1 MSARLRLGLF
11 LVGGVVVAAGLL
23 WGMAGL
29 SGFGAADT
37 RYGRYLNDHG
47 VHQRHAPNV
56 VNAVVLDYRGFDT
69 LGEEFILFA
78 SVMGVTL
85 LLRLQREEAEGSP
98 HDQAEGRMTM
108 DTSDAVR
115 VASLALIAPSM
126 ILGLYT
132 VVHGHLSPGG
142 GFQGGV
148 VLAAGPVL
156 LYLAG
161 RYLMLRTVHPMHALD
176 LAEGTGAGGFV
187 VVGLVGLIVGTA
199 FLANVFGLGQTGSV
213 FAAGSLPVLNVSVGV
228 EVAAGVTLVIYE
240 FLEQTLM
247 IRPS

>member
-1 MSARLRLGLF
+1 MSPRTRVALF
-11 LVGGVVVAAGLL
+11 MVAGAVVAVGLL
-23 WGMAGL
+23 WGAGGL
-29 SGFGAADT
+29 HDFGGSHG
-37 RYGRYLNDHG
+37 RYGGYLNANA
-47 VHQRHAPNV
+47 VHQRHAQNV

-78 SVMGVTL
+78 SVIGVTL
-85 LLRLQREEAEGSP
+85 LLRVQREEAEGSP
-98 HDQAEGRMTM
+98 RDRAEGRVAV

-115 VASLALIAPSM
+115 VAALALIAPS
-126 ILGLYT
+126 IVLGTYT

-142 GFQGGV
+142 GFQGGIV
-148 VLAAGPVL
+148 VSAAPVM

-176 LAEGTGAGGFV
+176 LTEGTGAGGFV
-187 VVGLVGLIVGTA
+187 VVGLAGLITGGA
-199 FLANVFGLGQTGSV
+199 FLANVIGKGQSGSV
-213 FAAGSLPVLNVSVGV
+213 FSGGTLPVLNVSVGL

-247 IRPS
+247 VRHR